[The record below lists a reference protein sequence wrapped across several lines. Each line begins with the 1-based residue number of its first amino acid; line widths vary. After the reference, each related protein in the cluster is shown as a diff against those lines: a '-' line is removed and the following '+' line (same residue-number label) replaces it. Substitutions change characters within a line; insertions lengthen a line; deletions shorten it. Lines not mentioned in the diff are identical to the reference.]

1 MFGWKSCHGGR
12 LHRNRLH
19 LNNVVSKMPS
29 YKEIP
34 LESPIEEK
42 IAWAENCYFQIR
54 DQLLG
59 DKRIVDL
66 LKKLKEAIS
75 ASQRER
81 VEAGVVSECKDCE
94 EKDGG
99 SCCGAGMENRYSGII
114 LLINLLLG
122 VKIPKNRQ
130 DPQSCFF
137 LGLNGCQLLARQVIC
152 ANYLCK
158 KITERIVPQKIA
170 ALQEKEGVELELLF
184 ILNER
189 TKKMIK

>member
-1 MFGWKSCHGGR
+1 MAI
-12 LHRNRLH
+12 
-19 LNNVVSKMPS
+19 
-29 YKEIP
+29 KEIS

-42 IAWAENCYFQIR
+42 IAWAENCYFQISDR
-54 DQLLG
+54 ILG
-59 DKRIVDL
+59 DERIVDL

-75 ASQRER
+75 ASRKER

-130 DPQSCFF
+130 DPQGCFF
-137 LGLNGCQLLARQVIC
+137 LDRNGCQLLARQVIC

-158 KITERIVPQKIA
+158 KITGRIVPQKIA

-189 TKKMIK
+189 TKKMMK